1 MNSYKIFLTK
11 SHEAVT
17 ILRDGLAAEKD
28 NPKLCTGLG
37 CADDADF
44 IPATYKGC
52 GYFYAAAWYE
62 SDAPTYK
69 LVIC

>member
-11 SHEAVT
+11 SHEAAT
-17 ILRDGLAAEKD
+17 ILRNGLAAEKD
-28 NPKLCTGLG
+28 SSKLCTGWG
-37 CADDADF
+37 PAGSADF

-62 SDAPTYK
+62 SDAPTYE